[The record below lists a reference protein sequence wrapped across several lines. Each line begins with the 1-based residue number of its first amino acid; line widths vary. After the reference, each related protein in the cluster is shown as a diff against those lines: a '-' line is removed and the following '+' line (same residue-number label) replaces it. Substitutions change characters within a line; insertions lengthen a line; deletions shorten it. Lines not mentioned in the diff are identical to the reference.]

1 MSNSQSHIAIFKEV
15 TKHFSLVKSK
25 MLSQAINQGK
35 GRAIYQDAFTGK
47 LLWADDSFEF
57 GYIYSP
63 KMICETYQ
71 AVLSEEEIAQVINC
85 PSNVIVTHTEVL
97 ASLRDQDPDTWIK
110 NQALENTLNIDLALA
125 ARQIN
130 KAKMAIANAANQY
143 LKDKP

>member
-1 MSNSQSHIAIFKEV
+1 
-15 TKHFSLVKSK
+15 

-63 KMICETYQ
+63 KIIYETYQ
-71 AVLSEEEIAQVINC
+71 AMLNEGQMAQVINC
-85 PSNVIVTHTEVL
+85 PSNVIVTQTEVL
-97 ASLRDQDPDTWIK
+97 VSLRDQDPDTWVK
-110 NQALENTLNIDLALA
+110 NLALENTLNIDLALA

-143 LKDKP
+143 LKDRP